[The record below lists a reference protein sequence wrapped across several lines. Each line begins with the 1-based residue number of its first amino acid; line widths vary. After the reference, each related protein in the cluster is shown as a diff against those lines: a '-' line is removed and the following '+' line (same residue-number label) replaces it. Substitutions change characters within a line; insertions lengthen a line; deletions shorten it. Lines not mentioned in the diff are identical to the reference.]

1 MRFFI
6 ATCLSASVALAG
18 CGGGSNAAE
27 PAVAVAA
34 EPTVS
39 AVNNEGSV
47 TSMGNNQ
54 VGQMLTAV
62 VTDLDGANGTIS
74 YQWFADGVA
83 VAGAS
88 AETYDLTGADVNIDI
103 RVRASYTDDNGFIES
118 PLSDSNGPV
127 FAASG
132 LDPNVPPGQNFDL
145 LGWYLSTPEENS
157 SGLSTRITEV
167 DLAGG
172 YEHPDYFWTSDDG
185 GMVFRVTNEGA
196 RTSSNTSY
204 PRTELR
210 EMLRR
215 GDTSISTRS
224 SDGTPTRNNW
234 VFSSAPASA
243 QQAAG
248 AVDGQL
254 KATLAVNAVTTSGS
268 SGRVGRVIVG
278 QIHAKDDE
286 PIRLYYRKLPQNQ
299 RGAIYAAHE
308 INGGDD
314 IYYEMIGSRS
324 NSLSDP
330 ANGIALDELWSY
342 EILAQGN
349 QLQVTIRSGDLY
361 GAIIG
366 TANIDMSASGYDIAQ
381 EFMYFKA
388 GAYNQNNTSDGGL
401 ADDFSQVTFYQLEA
415 SHN

>member
-88 AETYDLTGADVNIDI
+88 AETYDLTGADLNTDI
-103 RVRASYTDDNGFIES
+103 RVQASYTDDSGFIES

-132 LDPNVPPGQNFDL
+132 LDPSVPPGQNFDL

-157 SGLSTRITEV
+157 SGLSTRIAEV

>member
-6 ATCLSASVALAG
+6 ATCIIASVALAG
-18 CGGGSNAAE
+18 CGGGSNAADT
-27 PAVAVAA
+27 AVAVAA

-54 VGQMLTAV
+54 VGQILTAV
-62 VTDLDGANGTIS
+62 VTDLDGTNGTIS

-88 AETYDLTGADVNIDI
+88 AETYDLTGADLNTDI
-103 RVRASYTDDNGFIES
+103 RVQASYTDDSGFIES

-132 LDPNVPPGQNFDL
+132 LDPSVPPGQNFDL

-157 SGLSTRITEV
+157 SGLSTRIAEV

-196 RTSSNTSY
+196 RTSTNTSY

-215 GDTSISTRS
+215 GDTSIRTRS
-224 SDGTPTRNNW
+224 SDGTPTLNNW

-243 QQAAG
+243 QAAAG

-286 PIRLYYRKLPQNQ
+286 PIRLYYRKLPQNE
-299 RGAIYAAHE
+299 RGSIYAAHE

-314 IYYEMIGSRS
+314 IYYEIIGSRS

-330 ANGIALDELWSY
+330 ADGITLNELWSY

-349 QLQVTIRSGDLY
+349 QLEVTIRSGDLY
-361 GAIIG
+361 GEVLG

>member
-1 MRFFI
+1 
-6 ATCLSASVALAG
+6 VALAG

-88 AETYDLTGADVNIDI
+88 AETYDLTGADLNTDM
-103 RVRASYTDDNGFIES
+103 RVQASYTDDSGFIES

-132 LDPNVPPGQNFDL
+132 LAPSVPPGQNFDL

-157 SGLSTRITEV
+157 SGLSTRIAEV

-234 VFSSAPASA
+234 VLSSAPASA

-254 KATLAVNAVTTSGS
+254 KATLAVNAVTTYGS

-349 QLQVTIRSGDLY
+349 QLQVTIRRGDLY
-361 GAIIG
+361 GAVIG

>member
-1 MRFFI
+1 MRFFT
-6 ATCLSASVALAG
+6 ATCLIVSVALAG
-18 CGGGSNAAE
+18 CGGGSTTSDTAATVVAE
-27 PAVAVAA
+27 PAAPAA
-34 EPTVS
+34 
-39 AVNNEGSV
+39 NNAGSV

-54 VGQMLTAV
+54 VGQTLTAV

-74 YQWFADGVA
+74 YQWFADGIA

-145 LGWYLSTPEENS
+145 LGWKLNTPEADS
-157 SGLSTRITEV
+157 RGLANRIDEV
-167 DLAGG
+167 DLAAG
-172 YEHPDYFWTSDDG
+172 YTDAEYFWTGADG
-185 GMVFRVTNEGA
+185 GMVFRVTNAGA
-196 RTSSNTSY
+196 TTSANASY

-215 GDTSISTRS
+215 GNTSISTRG
-224 SDGTPTRNNW
+224 SDGSPNLNNW

-243 QQAAG
+243 QAAAG
-248 AVDGQL
+248 AVDGEL
-254 KATLAVNAVTTSGS
+254 KATLAVNVVTTSGS
-268 SGRVGRVIVG
+268 SSRVGRLVVG

-286 PIRLYYRKLPQNQ
+286 PVRLYYRKLPGHQ
-299 RGAIYAAHE
+299 RGSIYAAHE

-314 IYYEMIGSRS
+314 IYYEIVGSKS
-324 NSLSDP
+324 SSASDP
-330 ANGIALDELWSY
+330 ENGIALDQIWSY

-349 QLQVTIRSGDLY
+349 QLWVTIRSGDLD
-361 GAIIG
+361 GEILG
-366 TANIDMSASGYDIAQ
+366 TTDIDMSMSGYDIADD
-381 EFMYFKA
+381 FMYFKA

-401 ADDFSQVTFYQLEA
+401 ADDFAQVTFYQLEA

>member
-1 MRFFI
+1 MRFFT
-6 ATCLSASVALAG
+6 ATCLIVSVALAG
-18 CGGGSNAAE
+18 CGGGSTTSDTAATVVAE
-27 PAVAVAA
+27 PAAPAA
-34 EPTVS
+34 
-39 AVNNEGSV
+39 NNAGSV

-54 VGQMLTAV
+54 VGQTLTAV

-74 YQWFADGVA
+74 YQWFADGIA

-196 RTSSNTSY
+196 RTSTNTSY

-215 GDTSISTRS
+215 GDTSIRTRS
-224 SDGTPTRNNW
+224 SDGTPTLNNW

-243 QQAAG
+243 QAAAG

-299 RGAIYAAHE
+299 RGSIYAAHE

-314 IYYEMIGSRS
+314 IYYEIIGSRS

-330 ANGIALDELWSY
+330 ADGITLNELWSY

-349 QLQVTIRSGDLY
+349 QLEVTIRSGDLY
-361 GAIIG
+361 GEVIG
-366 TANIDMSASGYDIAQ
+366 TANIDMSASGYDIAK

-401 ADDFSQVTFYQLEA
+401 ADDFSQVTFYHLEA

>member
-62 VTDLDGANGTIS
+62 VTDLDGASGTIS

-88 AETYDLTGADVNIDI
+88 AETYDLTGADLNADI
-103 RVRASYTDDNGFIES
+103 RVRASYTDDSGFIES

-132 LDPNVPPGQNFDL
+132 LDPSVPPGQNFDL

-157 SGLSTRITEV
+157 SGLSTRIAEV

-361 GAIIG
+361 GAVIG

>member
-6 ATCLSASVALAG
+6 ATCIIASVALAG
-18 CGGGSNAAE
+18 CGGGSNAADT
-27 PAVAVAA
+27 AVTVVA
-34 EPTVS
+34 EPTAP

-54 VGQMLTAV
+54 VGQILTAV
-62 VTDLDGANGTIS
+62 VTDLDGTNGTIS

-88 AETYDLTGADVNIDI
+88 AETYVVTGADINTAIS
-103 RVRASYTDDNGFIES
+103 VRASYTDDNGFIES

-127 FAASG
+127 FAVSG
-132 LDPNVPPGQNFDL
+132 LDPSVPPGQNFDL
-145 LGWYLSTPEENS
+145 LGWYLNTPEENS

-196 RTSSNTSY
+196 RTSTNTSY

-215 GDTSISTRS
+215 GDTSIRTSS

-243 QQAAG
+243 QAAAG

-286 PIRLYYRKLPQNQ
+286 PIRLYYRKLPQNE
-299 RGAIYAAHE
+299 RGSIYAAHE

-330 ANGIALDELWSY
+330 ADGIALNELWSY

-349 QLQVTIRSGDLY
+349 LLEVTIRSGDLY
-361 GAIIG
+361 GEVLG

-388 GAYNQNNTSDGGL
+388 GAYNQNNTSDGGI
-401 ADDFSQVTFYQLEA
+401 ADDYSQVTFYQLVA

>member
-127 FAASG
+127 IAASG

>member
-1 MRFFI
+1 
-6 ATCLSASVALAG
+6 
-18 CGGGSNAAE
+18 
-27 PAVAVAA
+27 
-34 EPTVS
+34 
-39 AVNNEGSV
+39 
-47 TSMGNNQ
+47 
-54 VGQMLTAV
+54 GQMLTAV

-88 AETYDLTGADVNIDI
+88 AETYDLTGADLNTDI
-103 RVRASYTDDNGFIES
+103 RVQASYTDDSGFIES

-132 LDPNVPPGQNFDL
+132 LDPSVPPGQNFDL
-145 LGWYLSTPEENS
+145 LGWYLSTPEENP
-157 SGLSTRITEV
+157 SGLSTRIAEV

>member
-88 AETYDLTGADVNIDI
+88 AETYDLTGADLNTDI
-103 RVRASYTDDNGFIES
+103 RVQASYTDDSGFIES

-132 LDPNVPPGQNFDL
+132 LDPSVPPGQNFDL

-157 SGLSTRITEV
+157 SGLSTRIAEV

-243 QQAAG
+243 QVAAG

-286 PIRLYYRKLPQNQ
+286 PIRLYYRKLPQNES
-299 RGAIYAAHE
+299 GSIYAAHE

-314 IYYEMIGSRS
+314 IYYEMIGSKS

-330 ANGIALDELWSY
+330 ADGIALNELWSY

-349 QLQVTIRSGDLY
+349 QLEVTIRSGDLY
-361 GAIIG
+361 GEVLG

>member
-54 VGQMLTAV
+54 VGQTLTAV

-299 RGAIYAAHE
+299 RGSIYAAHE

>member
-88 AETYDLTGADVNIDI
+88 AETYDLTGADLNTDI
-103 RVRASYTDDNGFIES
+103 RVQASYTDDSGFIES

-132 LDPNVPPGQNFDL
+132 LDPSVPPGQNFDL

-157 SGLSTRITEV
+157 SGLSTRIAEV

-342 EILAQGN
+342 EILAQDN

>member
-6 ATCLSASVALAG
+6 ATCIIASVALTG
-18 CGGGSNAAE
+18 CGGGSNAADM
-27 PAVAVAA
+27 AVTVVA
-34 EPTVS
+34 EPTAP
-39 AVNNEGSV
+39 AVNNEGFV

-54 VGQMLTAV
+54 VGQILTAV
-62 VTDLDGANGTIS
+62 VTDLDGVNGTIS

-88 AETYDLTGADVNIDI
+88 AETYIVTGADINTDI
-103 RVRASYTDDNGFIES
+103 SVRASYTDDNGFIES

-127 FAASG
+127 FAVSG
-132 LDPNVPPGQNFDL
+132 LDPSVPPGQNFDL

-157 SGLSTRITEV
+157 SGLSTRIAEV

-243 QQAAG
+243 QVAAG

-286 PIRLYYRKLPQNQ
+286 PIRLYYRKLPQNES
-299 RGAIYAAHE
+299 GSIYAAHE

-314 IYYEMIGSRS
+314 IYYEMIGSKS

-330 ANGIALDELWSY
+330 ADGIALNELWSY

-349 QLQVTIRSGDLY
+349 QLEVTIRSGDLY
-361 GAIIG
+361 GEVLG

-388 GAYNQNNTSDGGL
+388 GAYNQNNTSDGGI
-401 ADDFSQVTFYQLEA
+401 ADDYSQVTFYQLVA

>member
-39 AVNNEGSV
+39 VVNNEGSV

-88 AETYDLTGADVNIDI
+88 AETYDLTGADLNTDI
-103 RVRASYTDDNGFIES
+103 RVQASYTDDSGFIES

-132 LDPNVPPGQNFDL
+132 LDPSVPPGQNFDL
-145 LGWYLSTPEENS
+145 LGWYLSTPEENP
-157 SGLSTRITEV
+157 SGLSTRIAEV

>member
-6 ATCLSASVALAG
+6 ATCVIASVALAG
-18 CGGGSNAAE
+18 CGGGSNAADT
-27 PAVAVAA
+27 AVTVVA
-34 EPTVS
+34 EPTAP

-62 VTDLDGANGTIS
+62 VTDLDGANGTTS

-88 AETYDLTGADVNIDI
+88 AETYDLTGADINTDI
-103 RVRASYTDDNGFIES
+103 SVRASYTDDNGFIES
-118 PLSDSNGPV
+118 PLSDSSGPV
-127 FAASG
+127 FAVSG
-132 LDPNVPPGQNFDL
+132 LDPSVSPGQNFDL
-145 LGWYLSTPEENS
+145 LGWYLSTPEENP

-196 RTSSNTSY
+196 RTSTNTSY

-215 GDTSISTRS
+215 GDTSIRTRS
-224 SDGTPTRNNW
+224 SDGTPTLNNW

-243 QQAAG
+243 QAVAG

-286 PIRLYYRKLPQNQ
+286 PIRLYYRKLPQNE
-299 RGAIYAAHE
+299 RGSIYAAHE

-330 ANGIALDELWSY
+330 ADGIALNELWSY

-349 QLQVTIRSGDLY
+349 QLEVTIRSGDLY
-361 GAIIG
+361 GEVIG
-366 TANIDMSASGYDIAQ
+366 TANIDMSASGYDIAK

>member
-88 AETYDLTGADVNIDI
+88 AETYDLTGADLNTDI
-103 RVRASYTDDNGFIES
+103 RVQASYTDDSGFIES

-132 LDPNVPPGQNFDL
+132 LDPSVPPGQNFDL

-157 SGLSTRITEV
+157 SGLSTRIAEV

-361 GAIIG
+361 GAVIG